1 MFRLPFAALLGVPLL
16 IGLDLQPGQAAGER
30 STALVTIARANAQCL
45 IRTKTMTSDD
55 ALNVANRFLDAQ
67 GVSQDERRQVE
78 DAPGFKD
85 LMNRYIN
92 DRGGCQAIVRQ
103 LK

>member
-16 IGLDLQPGQAAGER
+16 IGLDLPPGRAAGER

-45 IRTKTMTSDD
+45 ILTKTMTSVD
-55 ALNVANRFLDAQ
+55 ALNIANRFLDAQ
-67 GVSQDERRQVE
+67 GVSQDERREVE

-85 LMNRYIN
+85 LMNRYI
-92 DRGGCQAIVRQ
+92 DERGGCQAIIRQ